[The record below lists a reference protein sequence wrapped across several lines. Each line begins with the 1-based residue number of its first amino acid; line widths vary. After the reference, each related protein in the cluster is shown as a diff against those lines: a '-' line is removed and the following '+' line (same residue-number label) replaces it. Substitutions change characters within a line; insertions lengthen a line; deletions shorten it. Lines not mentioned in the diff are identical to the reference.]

1 LQTLGAAAVL
11 KVPLC
16 LPAGILCAPPPAIPH
31 GTHSGHSRDT
41 FSYGDVV
48 TYACDSGHSLAG
60 DSSIACTSSD
70 GEHGAWS
77 GPAPRCQ
84 EVKCPPPPSIPN
96 GKHSGQPSDT
106 HLPGS
111 AVQYSCSEGYSLIG
125 NASIRCTASGTW
137 SRPRPRCEGV
147 F

>member
-11 KVPLC
+11 RVPLC
-16 LPAGILCAPPPAIPH
+16 LPAGIVCAPPPAIPH

-48 TYACDSGHSLAG
+48 TYTCDSGHSLAG
-60 DSSIACTSSD
+60 DPSILCTSSD
-70 GEHGAWS
+70 GEHGVWS
-77 GPAPRCQ
+77 RPVPRCQ

-111 AVQYSCSEGYSLIG
+111 AVQYSCSEGFSLLG
-125 NASIRCTASGTW
+125 NASILCTASGTW